1 MAVVVGATLP
11 AARLVVV
18 HVALV
23 VPGGVDRTGQERT
36 IPAISWL
43 VERLTQRHRVTIVA
57 LGHEPGFGR
66 WMFRRATV
74 VNVPAEGHG
83 AHRLA
88 RQLARAVR
96 ASGAEGR
103 PDVVHA
109 LWASTSGLAA
119 VLAARRHR
127 VPSVVS
133 VAGGELV
140 AMRGIGYGGALGRG
154 GRIISG
160 GALRGAT
167 RVTVATDWMAEH
179 VRGAG
184 YAVTD
189 VVPLGVDLATFAAP
203 DGNGSPSRARHLVHV
218 GNLNAVKDQALLLRA
233 FAEARRTVAD
243 LTLEIVGVDTLDGRV
258 QRLAT
263 ELEVTDSVT
272 FAGLVAND
280 VLAVRLRGA
289 ALHVVTSRHDAGP
302 VSVLEAAACGVPT
315 VGTAVGHVAD
325 LSRLAPPAAV
335 AVTDRDPA
343 TLARTIVALL
353 GDDRRRAA
361 LADAARR
368 WAETH
373 DADATAA
380 RFQSIY
386 EALVGR

>member
-1 MAVVVGATLP
+1 MGATLP
-11 AARLVVV
+11 PARLVVV

-23 VPGGVDRTGQERT
+23 VPGGVDRTGRERT
-36 IPAISWL
+36 IPAIAWL
-43 VERLTQRHRVTIVA
+43 VERLTQRHRVTIIA
-57 LGHEPGFGR
+57 LGHEPGAGR

-74 VNVPAEGHG
+74 VNVAAEGHG

-88 RQLARAVR
+88 RQLARAVH

-133 VAGGELV
+133 VGGGELV
-140 AMRGIGYGGALGRG
+140 AMRDIGYGGALGRG

-179 VRGAG
+179 VRSAG

-203 DGNGSPSRARHLVHV
+203 DAAASTSRARHLVHV
-218 GNLNAVKDQALLLRA
+218 GDLNAVKDQALLLRA
-233 FAEARRTVAD
+233 FAEARRTVAG
-243 LTLEIVGVDTLDGRV
+243 LTLEIVGFDTLDGRV

-280 VLAVRLRGA
+280 ALASRLRGA

-302 VSVLEAAACGVPT
+302 VAVLEAAACGVPT
-315 VGTAVGHVAD
+315 VGTAVGHIAD
-325 LSRLAPPAAV
+325 LSRLAQPAAV
-335 AVTDRDPA
+335 SVTDRNPT
-343 TLARTIVALL
+343 TLARAIVALL
-353 GDDRRRAA
+353 GDEQRRAA
-361 LADAARR
+361 LAGAARR

-373 DADATAA
+373 DADTTAA